1 MAMIVDVYHD
11 ISCPWCRIGKANLD
25 AALAAIE
32 GPRPVVRYRPFLLDP
47 EAPETG
53 RPLAEHFRDAKGIAD
68 PSPYFERASRAG
80 AEAGLRFRFDRAL
93 AAQTRDAH
101 RLLLLAPSDWQAD
114 LLDALHA
121 AHFERGADL
130 SDIATLTRIAGE
142 VGMDMAEAMDL
153 LESGAGALE
162 LQAELRLSH
171 QSVPGGVPWFV
182 FGPRHAL
189 SGAQPPETMRE
200 AIEAALGAAAIC

>member
-1 MAMIVDVYHD
+1 MDMTVDVYHD

-47 EAPETG
+47 DAPETG
-53 RPLAEHFRDAKGIAD
+53 LPLADHFRDAKGIAD
-68 PSPYFERASRAG
+68 PWPLFERASRAG

-101 RLLLLAPSDWQAD
+101 RLLLLAPPDWQSD
-114 LLDALHA
+114 LLDALHV
-121 AHFERGADL
+121 AHFEQGADL
-130 SDIATLTRIAGE
+130 SDVATLTRVAGE
-142 VGMDMAEAMDL
+142 AGMDAAEALDL
-153 LESGAGALE
+153 LESGAGVVELQLE
-162 LQAELRLSH
+162 LRASH
-171 QSVPGGVPWFV
+171 QAVPGGVPWFV

-189 SGAQPPETMRE
+189 SGAQPPDTLRE
-200 AIEAALGAAAIC
+200 AIDAAMGATVIC

>member
-1 MAMIVDVYHD
+1 MDLVVDVYHD

-25 AALAAIE
+25 AALAAME

-47 EAPETG
+47 DAPESG
-53 RPLAEHFRDAKGIAD
+53 RPLADHFREAKGIAD
-68 PSPYFERASRAG
+68 PAPFLERAGRAG

-101 RLLLLAPSDWQAD
+101 RLLLLAPSDWQSD
-114 LLDALHA
+114 LLDAMHV

-130 SDIATLTRIAGE
+130 SDLATLTRIAGE
-142 VGMDMAEAMDL
+142 AGMDAAEALDL
-153 LESGAGALE
+153 LESGAGTLE
-162 LQAELRLSH
+162 LQQELRASH
-171 QSVPGGVPWFV
+171 RVVPGGVPWFV

-200 AIEAALGAAAIC
+200 AIEAALGAAVIC